1 MKNHNS
7 FTTPLVLAAAMTSLA
22 ATSAEAANVVVP
34 NASFEDPDIT
44 GQTTGIP
51 TGWSRDGANG
61 GMADRVQST
70 DGDQHIWANGPGA
83 AGPVT
88 FYITLAEP
96 ITVGTTYT
104 LTVDVFQTD
113 NFTGS
118 EATISLYGSDA
129 GFGTALV
136 ENAGIA
142 PPQNGTLFDQT
153 VMFTATAGQATGQT
167 LGIALTGSGGTQVR
181 FDNVR
186 LDATAVPEP
195 GAMALLGLGGLGFLT
210 RRRR

>member
-1 MKNHNS
+1 MQTHNHL
-7 FTTPLVLAAAMTSLA
+7 TTPLALAAAMTALA
-22 ATSAEAANVVVP
+22 LTATPAHAASVVVP
-34 NASFEDPDIT
+34 NFSFENPDIAS
-44 GQTTGIP
+44 QTTDIP

-61 GMADRVQST
+61 GMADRVEST
-70 DGDQHIWANGPGA
+70 LGDQHIWANGPGA
-83 AGPVT
+83 AGPTT

-129 GFGTALV
+129 GFGTALA

-153 VMFTATAGQATGQT
+153 V
-167 LGIALTGSGGTQVR
+167 SQVH
-181 FDNVR
+181 
-186 LDATAVPEP
+186 
-195 GAMALLGLGGLGFLT
+195 
-210 RRRR
+210 

>member
-1 MKNHNS
+1 MMDLRNIPILA
-7 FTTPLVLAAAMTSLA
+7 TAMAAAILAAPTAQA
-22 ATSAEAANVVVP
+22 ASVVVP
-34 NASFEDPDIT
+34 NASFEDADISS
-44 GQTTGIP
+44 QVVAVP

-70 DGDQHIWANGPGA
+70 LGDQHIWANGSGA
-83 AGPVT
+83 GGPTT
-88 FYITLAEP
+88 FYITLTEA
-96 ITVGTTYT
+96 ITAGTTYT

-118 EATISLYGSDA
+118 QASIWLFGSDA
-129 GFGTALV
+129 GFGTALA
-136 ENAGIA
+136 ETTGIA

-167 LGIALTGSGGTQVR
+167 IGIALGATTGTQVR

-186 LDATAVPEP
+186 LDAIPEP
-195 GAMALLGLGGLGFLT
+195 SSFALLGLGGLALVL
-210 RRRR
+210 RRRRV